1 MSRKIKDI
9 RDWKYL
15 PRREKIFMVVILGVL
30 AVGLLFAVWSGVEF
44 GEGEARTSGILVFLG
59 VDDPASLK
67 IILGI
72 CLLWIGVGTV
82 LVALK
87 KVSQQRLIALSII
100 AIGVI
105 LFIAFIVKALK

>member
-15 PRREKIFMVVILGVL
+15 PRREKIFMLVVLGVL
-30 AVGLLFAVWSGVEF
+30 AVSLLFAIWNGVEF
-44 GEGEARTSGILVFLG
+44 GEGETKTSWMLELLG

-67 IILGI
+67 IILGL
-72 CLLWIGVGTV
+72 CLLWIGIGTV

-87 KVSQQRLIALSII
+87 KVSQRRLITLSLVALV
-100 AIGVI
+100 VI
-105 LFIAFIVKALK
+105 LSIAFIVKLLK